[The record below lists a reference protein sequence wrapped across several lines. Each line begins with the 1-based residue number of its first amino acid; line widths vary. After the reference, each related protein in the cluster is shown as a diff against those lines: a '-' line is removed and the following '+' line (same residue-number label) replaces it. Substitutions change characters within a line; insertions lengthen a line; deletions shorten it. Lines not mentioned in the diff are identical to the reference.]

1 MAGRRLTI
9 TVDEPLLDALHGEG
23 ARTCEPASRV
33 AERVLRSALPE
44 YVAGALRRDL
54 APVVRGRVLD
64 VRSTPAEHSPN
75 AQRPAELAAGRAS
88 ELAQNADG
96 IVADSARPRSDG
108 ATAAR

>member
-75 AQRPAELAAGRAS
+75 AQRPGLNPGRAS
-88 ELAQNADG
+88 DPATDAEAIVSPSAAPRGDG
-96 IVADSARPRSDG
+96 G
-108 ATAAR
+108 TAT